1 MALIQNYA
9 FDNMSRIGNDNCGLT
24 ERNILNS
31 DHANW
36 MLTNYFQNDCGMK
49 KGLDFALSAP
59 NINYTGSHQVGL
71 GGCNIDQN
79 SSLLIDPISR
89 PACRI
94 SLFQRPFATVPFLG
108 RGKVDA
114 GMESELQQGDQ
125 ISNRK
130 TNTNIPEKTYLKHRY
145 VPMIPSV
152 ADTISNPAN
161 LVEGVASHGWIR
173 GGLPS
178 RELVRDENK

>member
-130 TNTNIPEKTYLKHRY
+130 TNTNIPNFLTPLCTDDSFCSRY
-145 VPMIPSV
+145 NIKSCKSSGRSSIPWMDSWWF
-152 ADTISNPAN
+152 TIKRISP
-161 LVEGVASHGWIR
+161 
-173 GGLPS
+173 
-178 RELVRDENK
+178 